1 MICMCIPSNLFISHT
16 HTGCIYITLQCRGS
30 ASHETNSQKNCHC
43 FSSNCLLHLVQGNS
57 QLQRTLFISHR
68 LYITLLQWMNMYP
81 REPERSF
88 ANAFGQCCWTPL
100 HASIW
105 CCLEWIS
112 YLHRSTPPSLQFPLS
127 MYHVTQIILQVK
139 RAYCFLVSLLRNMEG
154 TPQTEETPDLQ
165 RLASDWWAPWFFTC
179 YSDRKAWLIELSD
192 EPWRC
197 QPQPLHSLEGRFA
210 TLPGCSYF
218 KIIQP
223 VKSSLT
229 TVYGVVPHAHT
240 WIPCHFFLLPNDL
253 ATLVLVCKLQSG
265 HESSRLAN
273 THTAEV
279 AVAQLIRKGL

>member
-1 MICMCIPSNLFISHT
+1 MDEHVSTRTREIVCQCFWSVLLDT
-16 HTGCIYITLQCRGS
+16 ITCKYLVLLGMDQLS
-30 ASHETNSQKNCHC
+30 AQIH
-43 FSSNCLLHLVQGNS
+43 
-57 QLQRTLFISHR
+57 
-68 LYITLLQWMNMYP
+68 
-81 REPERSF
+81 
-88 ANAFGQCCWTPL
+88 
-100 HASIW
+100 
-105 CCLEWIS
+105 
-112 YLHRSTPPSLQFPLS
+112 PPSLQFPLS

-139 RAYCFLVSLLRNMEG
+139 RAYCFLVSLLQNMEG
-154 TPQTEETPDLQ
+154 IPQTEETPDLQ

-179 YSDRKAWLIELSD
+179 YSDQKVWLIELSD

-197 QPQPLHSLEGRFA
+197 QPQPLHSLEGHFA